1 MKLLSYIKYPILLII
16 TSFFFFPFE
25 FVFLQGINT
34 KMVLAAMG
42 LVWFIVQI
50 AMERKASIDKDFFI
64 SVIFASLVSIA
75 GFVSVVYNSTTDL
88 TYASYIVSFFVWM
101 GGAFFVVSSIAL
113 LHGRVTPLYVIN
125 YLI

>member
-75 GFVSVVYNSTTDL
+75 GFVSVVYNATTDL

-113 LHGRVTPLYVIN
+113 WHGRVTPLYVIN
-125 YLI
+125 Y